1 MADRLRLMQG
11 NEACALAAA
20 MAGVRFFAGYPITPS
35 TEIAEQM
42 SEMLPKI
49 GGKFIQMEDEIASMA
64 AIVGA
69 SLAGAKTMTATS
81 GPGFSL
87 KQENIGF
94 ASFTEIPCVVVNV
107 QRTGPSTGLPTNTAQ
122 GDMMQAKYGS
132 HGDIPA
138 IALYPSTVPEIFDM
152 TIKAINISEMLRQPV
167 ILLMDEIIAHMR
179 EKILVPTQE
188 EVDKMLVSRP
198 KPAKGLD
205 KYLPYDASMG
215 DVPPLAAYGEGYRF
229 HVTGLYHDATGFPMS
244 KPAEVDAKIRRIHRK
259 VKNAV
264 EDITFLRYDQMEDAE
279 YAIISCGSTARSARR
294 AVVLA
299 REKGIKVGSL
309 QIKTIWPFPEE
320 KVGEVCSK
328 VKKIIVPEMNMGQ
341 MVLEVERAAKGRC
354 KVVPYNRVDGEPLTP
369 EEILETLA
377 KEVAW

>member
-1 MADRLRLMQG
+1 
-11 NEACALAAA
+11 
-20 MAGVRFFAGYPITPS
+20 
-35 TEIAEQM
+35 
-42 SEMLPKI
+42 
-49 GGKFIQMEDEIASMA
+49 
-64 AIVGA
+64 
-69 SLAGAKTMTATS
+69 
-81 GPGFSL
+81 
-87 KQENIGF
+87 
-94 ASFTEIPCVVVNV
+94 
-107 QRTGPSTGLPTNTAQ
+107 
-122 GDMMQAKYGS
+122 MQAKYGS

-198 KPAKGLD
+198 KPAKGID
-205 KYLPYDASMG
+205 KYLPYDASMS
-215 DVPPLAAYGEGYRF
+215 DVPPLAAYGEGHRF
-229 HVTGLYHDATGFPMS
+229 HVTGLYHDATGFPTS

-259 VKNAV
+259 VNNV
-264 EDITFLRYDQMEDAE
+264 VDDITFLRYDQMDDAE
-279 YAIISCGSTARSARR
+279 YAIVSCGSTARSARR

-309 QIKTIWPFPEE
+309 QPKTIWPFPEA
-320 KVGEVCSK
+320 KVSEVCSK
-328 VKKIIVPEMNMGQ
+328 VKKVIVPEMNMGQ
-341 MVLEVERAAKGRC
+341 MVHEVERVAKGRC

-377 KEVAW
+377 KEVA